1 MTLKDS
7 VTAAQAAQAAID
19 RALEPAQHAWDQLD
33 WAKRQLEGLQRQAE
47 ADAARFRKAVE
58 DAAEAARKEAERI
71 AEAARKEA
79 ERAAKAA
86 KEAAAA
92 AADVAP
98 VVAAYARFLV
108 EHVGPLNKRIAD
120 WVLGGSQWEDGNNTW
135 RRCDDV
141 GYLVNDRYDRSS
153 GAARA
158 TLDKIRAGLETAH
171 HTATRLD
178 DIRKENAWN
187 WKFKVGEE
195 AIKRGLPE
203 VV

>member
-1 MTLKDS
+1 MTHKDS
-7 VTAAQAAQAAID
+7 VRAAQAAKQAID
-19 RALEPAQHAWDQLD
+19 RALEPAQRAWDQLD
-33 WAKRQLEGLQRQAE
+33 WAKGQLEGLQQKAE

-58 DAAEAARKEAERI
+58 DAAAAARR
-71 AEAARKEA
+71 EA

-86 KEAAAA
+86 AEAAAA

-120 WVLGGSQWEDGNNTW
+120 WVLDGSKWEDGNNTW
-135 RRCDDV
+135 LRCDDV
-141 GYLVNDRYDRSS
+141 ARLVNDKYERSS

-158 TLDKIRAGLETAH
+158 TLDKIRAGVETAH
-171 HTATRLD
+171 QTATRLD

-187 WKFKVGEE
+187 WRFKVGEE
-195 AIKRGLPE
+195 AVKRSLPGA
-203 VV
+203 V